1 MRPLSSALRALLLLS
16 AVVALVGADLPKPA
30 AQEAG
35 RVFPEPRDSVDFIT
49 HGPKYA
55 PEQFK
60 NGMLELERRYP
71 RYLDFTTIR
80 QEMKQPLAVSVGED
94 RLPPWD
100 PKDTGDGEDFYVVT
114 VTDKRSTVPDED
126 KGYVLFT
133 VAHAGEWCGRES
145 IPRFF
150 EDLVT
155 LAATAPDT
163 MLDGATGLDGTP
175 LKISVREALRRTKL
189 LFVDV
194 SPDGWVR
201 GERNAYGPSRQYSQA
216 NGAGVNSNRVAY
228 QDGWVF
234 PDEDVIRGNGYSTM
248 TQPEG
253 IVTTEYLRRIRAREL
268 KGRPFATSID
278 WHGPLPVGA
287 LLFHD
292 QGNDPAKLD
301 RVHDLAERM
310 SQRAYGVLSDYAT
323 QYGAQAHRQFAGS
336 ADQARLAAF
345 TAYQQLFGG
354 VDEKAAYLTLHWN
367 EYATAWDHLDY
378 TVSSTFGGWAASNAG
393 LDADGFSH
401 EQPCQ
406 VLDNVW
412 KPHPVQLYVDNIRAM
427 SEAMVVHAAFR
438 KDRKV
443 VRQHHLGGPIG
454 FVDTGKRITDADG
467 NPSPPPAGVRSPLTG
482 RLQQTPYDVSNTDYF
497 RDLRRVTP
505 TPIRKLTPGDVRA
518 GRLGGIDSLV
528 VADHRNADSQR
539 LKAFAKRGGSV
550 VLTDRA
556 LRLLPDLLGVP
567 DSAVLGHHAYV
578 GYADLD
584 RDHPWTEGLG
594 PRARQMFDPVG
605 LGYPLLMERDQYW
618 PCSPE
623 CERSIT
629 FNSAPM
635 WTVNREA
642 WESAGGET
650 IATADPPEDR
660 KGEYEGQATDK
671 TIIGELPLGKGR
683 LVIFG
688 GVLPQPTEK
697 HPHWYGLNSYTVSNT
712 GQHLLLR
719 GLTWDRDAV
728 TALPDVVR

>member
-1 MRPLSSALRALLLLS
+1 MLLS
-16 AVVALVGADLPKPA
+16 AAISVAVTALPQTV

-35 RVFPEPRDSVDFIT
+35 RVFPEPADSTDFIT
-49 HGPKYA
+49 RGPDYA

-60 NGMLELERRYP
+60 EGMLELERRHP

-80 QEMKQPLAVSVGED
+80 QEMDEPLAVSVGED
-94 RLPPWD
+94 GLAPWD
-100 PKDTGDGEDFYVVT
+100 PDDTGDGEDFYVVT
-114 VTDKRSTVPDED
+114 VTDKQSPIPDED

-155 LAATAPDT
+155 LADSAPET

-175 LKISVREALRRTKL
+175 LAISVGEALQRTKL
-189 LFVDV
+189 LYVDV
-194 SPDGWVR
+194 SPDGWIA
-201 GERNAYGPSRQYSQA
+201 GERNTYGTSRQYTQS

-234 PDEDVIRGNGYSTM
+234 PDDEVIRGNGYSTM

-253 IVTTEYLRRIRAREL
+253 IVTTTYLRHIRETEL
-268 KGRPFATSID
+268 KGKPFATSMD

-301 RVHDLAERM
+301 RVRDLAERI
-310 SQRAYGVLSDYAT
+310 SQRAYGVLGEYAT
-323 QYGAQAHRQFAGS
+323 EYGAEAHKQFAGS
-336 ADQARLAAF
+336 VDDARMAAF
-345 TAYQQLFGG
+345 SAYQQIFGG

-367 EYATAWDHLDY
+367 DYATAWDHLDY
-378 TVSSTFGGWAASNAG
+378 TVSSTFGGWAASDAG

-406 VLDNVW
+406 VLDNTW

-438 KDRKV
+438 NEREVIKQYD
-443 VRQHHLGGPIG
+443 LGGAVG

-467 NPSPPPAGVRSPLTG
+467 NPSKPPKGVRSPITG
-482 RLQQTPYDVSNTDYF
+482 RLKQVPYDVANTDYF
-497 RDLRRVTP
+497 RDLRDVTP
-505 TPIRKLTPGDVRA
+505 TPIQRLKPG
-518 GRLGGIDSLV
+518 LGGKARKVDSIA
-528 VADHRNADSQR
+528 VADHTRAHATR
-539 LKAFAKRGGSV
+539 LRRFAKRGGNV
-550 VLTDRA
+550 VLTDSA
-556 LRLLPDLLGVP
+556 LRLLPELIGVGKQ
-567 DSAVLGHHAYV
+567 AIRRHHAYV

-584 RDHPWTEGLG
+584 HEHPWADGLSS
-594 PRARQMFDPVG
+594 RARQMYDPVG

-623 CERSIT
+623 CEKSSTR
-629 FNSAPM
+629 NSAPM
-635 WTVNREA
+635 WTIDREA
-642 WESAGGET
+642 WEGAGGET
-650 IATADPPEDR
+650 IATADPPESR
-660 KGEYEGQATDK
+660 KGEYEGQETDK
-671 TIIGELPLGKGR
+671 TIIGTLPFGDGR
-683 LVIFG
+683 IVVLG
-688 GVLPQPTEK
+688 GVLPQPTEE
-697 HPHWYGLNSYTVSNT
+697 HPHWFGLNAYTVSVT
-712 GQHLLLR
+712 GQQMLLNA
-719 GLTWDRDAV
+719 LTWTD
-728 TALPDVVR
+728 

>member
-1 MRPLSSALRALLLLS
+1 MLLS
-16 AVVALVGADLPKPA
+16 AAISVAVTGLPQTV

-35 RVFPEPRDSVDFIT
+35 RVFPEPADSTDFIT
-49 HGPKYA
+49 RGPDYA

-60 NGMLELERRYP
+60 EGMLELERRHP

-80 QEMKQPLAVSVGED
+80 QEMDEPLAVSVGED
-94 RLPPWD
+94 GLAPWD
-100 PKDTGDGEDFYVVT
+100 PDDTGDGEDFYVVT
-114 VTDKRSTVPDED
+114 VTDKQSPIPDED

-155 LAATAPDT
+155 LADSAPET

-175 LKISVREALRRTKL
+175 LAISVGEALQRTKL
-189 LFVDV
+189 LYVDV
-194 SPDGWVR
+194 SPDGWIA
-201 GERNAYGPSRQYSQA
+201 GERNTYGTSRQYTQS

-234 PDEDVIRGNGYSTM
+234 PDDEVIRGNGYSTM

-253 IVTTEYLRRIRAREL
+253 IVTTTYLRHIRETEL
-268 KGRPFATSID
+268 KGKPFATSMD

-301 RVHDLAERM
+301 RVRDLAERI
-310 SQRAYGVLSDYAT
+310 SQRAYGVLGEYAT
-323 QYGAQAHRQFAGS
+323 EYGAEAHKQFAGS
-336 ADQARLAAF
+336 VDDARMAAF
-345 TAYQQLFGG
+345 SAYQQIFGG

-367 EYATAWDHLDY
+367 DYATAWDHLDY
-378 TVSSTFGGWAASNAG
+378 TVSSTFGGWAASDAG

-406 VLDNVW
+406 VLDNTW

-438 KDRKV
+438 NEREVIKQYD
-443 VRQHHLGGPIG
+443 LGGAVG

-467 NPSPPPAGVRSPLTG
+467 NPSKPPTGVRSPITG
-482 RLQQTPYDVSNTDYF
+482 RLKQVPYDVANTDYF
-497 RDLRRVTP
+497 CDLRDVTT
-505 TPIRKLTPGDVRA
+505 TPIKRLKPG
-518 GRLGGIDSLV
+518 LGGKSRKVDSIV
-528 VADHRNADSQR
+528 VADHTRAHTTR
-539 LKAFAKRGGSV
+539 LRTFAKRGGNV
-550 VLTDRA
+550 VLTDSA
-556 LRLLPDLLGVP
+556 LRLLPELIGVGKR
-567 DSAVLGHHAYV
+567 AIRRHHAYV

-584 RDHPWTEGLG
+584 HEHPWADGLSS
-594 PRARQMFDPVG
+594 RARQMYDPVG

-623 CERSIT
+623 CEKSSTR
-629 FNSAPM
+629 NSAPM
-635 WTVNREA
+635 WTIDREA
-642 WESAGGET
+642 WEGAGGET
-650 IATADPPEDR
+650 IATADPPESR
-660 KGEYEGQATDK
+660 KGEYEGQETDK
-671 TIIGELPLGKGR
+671 TIIGTLPFGDGR
-683 LVIFG
+683 IVVLG
-688 GVLPQPTEK
+688 GVLPQPTEE
-697 HPHWYGLNSYTVSNT
+697 HPHWFGLNAYTVSVT
-712 GQHLLLR
+712 GQQMLLNA
-719 GLTWDRDAV
+719 LTWAD
-728 TALPDVVR
+728 

>member
-1 MRPLSSALRALLLLS
+1 MRRFTVVLRAALLLAS
-16 AVVALVGADLPKPA
+16 VVALAAADLPQPTAQA
-30 AQEAG
+30 ASRE
-35 RVFPEPRDSVDFIT
+35 RVFPEPVDSTDFIT
-49 HGPKYA
+49 RGPQYA

-60 NGMLELERRYP
+60 EGMLELERRYP

-80 QEMKQPLAVSVGED
+80 RAMNEPMAVSVGGD

-100 PKDTGDGEDFYVVT
+100 PKDTGDGLDFYVVT
-114 VTDKRSTVPDED
+114 VTDRESPVPDHK
-126 KGYVLFT
+126 KGYALFT
-133 VAHAGEWCGRES
+133 AAHAGEWCGRES
-145 IPRFF
+145 MPRFF
-150 EDLVT
+150 EDLVM
-155 LAATAPDT
+155 LADKSPHT

-175 LKISVREALRRTKL
+175 LRISVRDALRKTKL
-189 LFVDV
+189 IFIDV
-194 SPDGWVR
+194 SPDGWVA
-201 GERNAYGPSRQYSQA
+201 GERNKYGPSRQYSQA

-234 PDEDVIRGNGYSTM
+234 PDEEVIRGNGYSTM

-253 IVTTEYLRRIRAREL
+253 IAPTEYLKWIRRTEL
-268 KGRPFATSID
+268 RGRPFATSID

-287 LLFHD
+287 QIFHD

-301 RVHDLAERM
+301 RMHDLAERM
-310 SQRAYGVLSDYAT
+310 SQRAYGVLGDYAT
-323 QYGAQAHRQFAGS
+323 EYGADAHRQFAGS
-336 ADQARLAAF
+336 ADEARLAAF
-345 TAYQQLFGG
+345 NAYEVLFGG

-367 EYATAWDHLDY
+367 EYSTAWDHLDY

-427 SEAMVVHAAFR
+427 SEAMVVHAAYRF
-438 KDRKV
+438 DRKV
-443 VRQHHLGGPIG
+443 VRTYDLGSAIG
-454 FVDTGKRITDADG
+454 FVDTGKRITNKDG
-467 NPSPPPAGVRSPLTG
+467 NPSPPPKGVRSPLAG
-482 RLQQTPYDVSNTDYF
+482 RLRQTPYDVANTDYF

-505 TPIRKLTPGDVRA
+505 TPIKRLSPSD
-518 GRLGGIDSLV
+518 LGGKLGVKSLV
-528 VADHRNADSQR
+528 VADHTKADADR
-539 LKAFAKRGGSV
+539 LKQFAKRGGNV
-550 VLTDRA
+550 VLTDKA
-556 LRLLPDLLGVP
+556 LRLLPGVLGVP
-567 DSAVLGHHAYV
+567 KTSVLDHHAYV

-584 RDHPWTEGLG
+584 FEHRWTKGLG

-623 CERSIT
+623 CEKSVT
-629 FNSAPM
+629 KNSSPM

-642 WESAGGET
+642 WEAKGGTT
-650 IATADPPEDR
+650 IATADPPKSR

-671 TIIGELPLGKGR
+671 TIIGTLPLGKGR

-697 HPHWYGLNSYTVSNT
+697 FEHWFGLNAYTVSNT
-712 GQHLLLR
+712 GQHLLMK
-719 GLTWDRDAV
+719 GLTWGR
-728 TALPDVVR
+728 

>member
-1 MRPLSSALRALLLLS
+1 MRRSTFALRVAVLL
-16 AVVALVGADLPKPA
+16 ACVVSLAAADLGQPA

-35 RVFPEPRDSVDFIT
+35 RVFPEPVDSTDFIT

-60 NGMLELERRYP
+60 EGMLELERRYP
-71 RYLDFTTIR
+71 RYLDFSTIR
-80 QEMKQPLAVSVGED
+80 REMSESLAVSVGED
-94 RLPPWD
+94 RRPPWH
-100 PKDTGDGEDFYVVT
+100 PEDTGDGLDFYIVT
-114 VTDKRSTVPDED
+114 VTDSKSPVPDRK
-126 KGYVLFT
+126 KGYALFT

-155 LAATAPDT
+155 LAETAPHT

-175 LKISVREALRRTKL
+175 LRISVRDALRKTKL

-194 SPDGWVR
+194 SPDGWVA
-201 GERNAYGPSRQYSQA
+201 GERNAEGPSRQYSQA

-234 PDEDVIRGNGYSTM
+234 PDEEVIRGNGYSTM

-253 IVTTEYLRRIRAREL
+253 IVPTEYLRRIRRKEL
-268 KGRPFATSID
+268 DGRPFATSID

-287 LLFHD
+287 QIFHD

-301 RVHDLAERM
+301 RMHDLAERM
-310 SQRAYGVLSDYAT
+310 SQRAYGVLGDYAT
-323 QYGAQAHRQFAGS
+323 EYAADAHRQFAGS

-345 TAYQQLFGG
+345 SVYQQLFGG

-367 EYATAWDHLDY
+367 EYSTAWDHLDY

-406 VLDNVW
+406 VLDNIW
-412 KPHPVQLYVDNIRAM
+412 KPHAVQLYVDNIRAM

-438 KDRKV
+438 NDRKV
-443 VRQHHLGGPIG
+443 VRTYDLGGAIG
-454 FVDTGKRITDADG
+454 FVDSGRRITNADG
-467 NPSPPPAGVRSPLTG
+467 NPSPPPEGVRSPITG
-482 RLQQTPYDVSNTDYF
+482 RLRQTAYNVANTDYF
-497 RDLRRVTP
+497 RALRRVTP
-505 TPIRKLTPGDVRA
+505 TSIR
-518 GRLGGIDSLV
+518 RLAPADLKRRLRVTSLV
-528 VADHRNADSQR
+528 VSDHTKADAAR
-539 LKAFAKRGGSV
+539 LRSFAKRGGNV
-550 VLTDRA
+550 VLTDEA
-556 LRLLPDLLGVP
+556 LRLLPGVIDVP
-567 DSAVLGHHAYV
+567 KGSIRGHHAYV

-584 RDHPWTEGLG
+584 FEHAWTKGLG

-623 CERSIT
+623 CEESIT
-629 FNSAPM
+629 RNSAPL
-635 WTVNREA
+635 WTVNRAA
-642 WESAGGET
+642 WEANGGTT

-671 TIIGELPLGKGR
+671 TIIGTLRLGKGR
-683 LVIFG
+683 VVVMG

-697 HPHWYGLNSYTVSNT
+697 YEHWFGLNAYTVSNT
-712 GQHLLLR
+712 GQHLLMKALR
-719 GLTWDRDAV
+719 WEGK
-728 TALPDVVR
+728 